1 MKRSIREFWLFRL
14 ASEGINALARTSAGI
29 CDLLFHAKPLVL
41 TITWKDLRWT
51 LVFIA
56 IWWFAQREEPQPRPA
71 LSRFDREFLATRDAD
86 RPMMVRQHLPKE
98 GGFEAAKTKLTELGF
113 EPWATIRTTI
123 VGLDGNPYNPHG
135 HNPQNPNSNSAVDTA
150 LHRAGLCEP
159 LDDDGEEGGDDTN
172 PGERNAPG
180 SGNIIPENPADN
192 DSTPQKSPLGWPGF
206 DNPPISPL
214 VLDLDADGF
223 AQRTGWV
230 KPDDALLAIDR
241 NGNGRIDDIT
251 ELFGDGDTDGFTE
264 LRELDSNNDG
274 VIDAQDT
281 EFANLRVWQDR
292 DQDGV
297 SDTDELQG
305 LTAAGITSI
314 NANAT
319 ESGTTNAG
327 HEVSHTST
335 FTKSDGTTG
344 AIVDVWF
351 ENDRHISRATTTP
364 DFTIHSDAARL
375 PNLAGYG
382 TVASLAV
389 AMTRDAEL
397 RETVRS
403 LIADSNTI
411 TLSAFRTR
419 VEAMVLQWT
428 GADETD
434 PASRGPGM
442 DARHVA
448 AMEAL
453 MGRRFHHDDEY
464 GANPGPIAALTLE
477 DHFQDFIDMTA
488 TRLLAQSAVSAAML
502 ASTDGET
509 PDLATAYGHRFVWLA
524 ELTYNS
530 WTNEVTGNLSD
541 ILSRYVSG
549 ADDEN
554 APLSTED
561 TVALL
566 RTDFGQDEAAYR
578 TAVQAAFFAAGF
590 TATAAANYADRA
602 IEPHMRYVHGT
613 DGEDRL
619 EGTAINDVLVGG
631 PGNDTYVWG
640 SGRGNDVTDEEGPES
655 DIDRLVLEGL
665 TPDDILVTRMPGSG
679 YDKDLRIVIN
689 ATLPCS
695 EAPLIAHVDLTSD
708 PRLC

>member
-1 MKRSIREFWLFRL
+1 ML
-14 ASEGINALARTSAGI
+14 
-29 CDLLFHAKPLVL
+29 D
-41 TITWKDLRWT
+41 
-51 LVFIA
+51 
-56 IWWFAQREEPQPRPA
+56 
-71 LSRFDREFLATRDAD
+71 
-86 RPMMVRQHLPKE
+86 
-98 GGFEAAKTKLTELGF
+98 
-113 EPWATIRTTI
+113 
-123 VGLDGNPYNPHG
+123 LDG
-135 HNPQNPNSNSAVDTA
+135 
-150 LHRAGLCEP
+150 
-159 LDDDGEEGGDDTN
+159 DGVELTSLEASQT
-172 PGERNAPG
+172 
-180 SGNIIPENPADN
+180 
-192 DSTPQKSPLGWPGF
+192 LF
-206 DNPPISPL
+206 
-214 VLDLDADGF
+214 DLDADGF

-230 KPDDALLAIDR
+230 KPDDALLVIDR

-274 VIDAQDT
+274 VINAQDT

-297 SDTDELQG
+297 SDADELQG

-351 ENDRHISRATTTP
+351 ENDRHISRATTPT

-403 LIADSNTI
+403 LVADSNTI
-411 TLSAFRTR
+411 TLSEFRTR

-428 GADETD
+428 GADQTD

-442 DARHVA
+442 DARHLA

-477 DHFQDFIDMTA
+477 EHFQDFIDMTA

-502 ASTDGET
+502 ASTDGAT
-509 PDLATAYGHRFVWLA
+509 LDLATAYGHRFSWLA

-530 WTNEVTGNLSD
+530 WTNELTGNLSD
-541 ILSRYVSG
+541 ILSRYVSP

-566 RTDFGQDEAAYR
+566 RMLRMDFGQDEAAYR
-578 TAVQAAFFAAGF
+578 TAVQAAFVAAGF
-590 TATAAANYADRA
+590 EATVAAGYADRA
-602 IEPHMRYVHGT
+602 LEPHLRYVHGT

-631 PGNDTYVWG
+631 LGNDTYVWG
-640 SGRGNDVTDEEGPES
+640 SGQGNDVTDEEGGEN
-655 DIDRLVLEGL
+655 DFDRLVLEGL
-665 TPDDILVTRMPGSG
+665 TPDDILVTKMAGSG
-679 YDKDLRIVIN
+679 YDGDLRIVIKE
-689 ATLPCS
+689 TG
-695 EAPLIAHVDLTSD
+695 EWLILDD
-708 PRLC
+708 PARRGPR